1 MEIIRSIS
9 ELQKTLDP
17 ARQAGKTVG
26 LVPTM
31 GFLHEGHLSMVRA
44 ARDENDVVVLSIFVN
59 PTQFGPAENYQT
71 YPRDLARD
79 TELAEQAGADIIF
92 APEVQEVYPD
102 GLATYV
108 EVTGPET
115 KGLCATSRP
124 GHFRGVTTVVAKL
137 LNIVRPERAYF
148 GQKDAQQLAVIKR
161 MMRDLNIPVEVI
173 GCPTVREPDGLAMSS
188 RNMYLKPEERKAAAA
203 LHEALIA
210 AETTIKQ
217 GERSGVRIIDAV
229 EKVIKREPLAK
240 LEYAEIRQTADFSQ
254 PEMIDGE
261 VLLAVAAKVGQT
273 RLIDNIVVNSDE

>member
-1 MEIIRSIS
+1 MKIIKSIS

-17 ARQAGKTVG
+17 VRQAGKKVG
-26 LVPTM
+26 FVPTM
-31 GFLHEGHLSMVRA
+31 GFLHEGHLGLVRA

-59 PTQFGPAENYQT
+59 PTQFGPAEDYQT

-79 TELAEQAGADIIF
+79 TELAEKAGADIIF
-92 APEVQEVYPD
+92 APEVEEVYPD
-102 GLATYV
+102 GFSTYI

-115 KGLCATSRP
+115 QGLCAASRP

-148 GQKDAQQLAVIKR
+148 GQKDAQQLAVTKR
-161 MMRDLNIPVEVI
+161 MVGDLNIPVEIV

-188 RNMYLKPEERKAAAA
+188 RNMYLKPEERKAAVV
-203 LHEALIA
+203 LREALIA
-210 AETTIKQ
+210 AETKIKQ

-240 LEYAEIRQTADFSQ
+240 LEYAEIRETAGFT
-254 PEMIDGE
+254 ETGAVEGE
-261 VLLAVAAKVGQT
+261 VLIAVAARFGQT
-273 RLIDNIVVNSDE
+273 RLIDNIVIVVSS